1 MALELSE
8 LRSLLDSARKG
19 ERRSLAKLLT
29 EIERGQ
35 KIEIPNEEPWILGVT
50 GAPGV
55 GKSTLIGRM
64 ISHWHSNGEKVAV
77 LAVDPSSP
85 ISGGSLMADRVRM
98 PHSDSS
104 DSVYVRSLASQNFP
118 GGILPHIDTMCR
130 ALSACGWH
138 RIIIE
143 TVGSGQSEISIVAF
157 SDVVLLV
164 EGPDRGD
171 IIQAEKAGVLEIADA
186 IVINKSDIPSS
197 ASALEDIRRS
207 LELSEDDNRV
217 VRSVSAINGDGIA
230 ELISEI
236 ENIEKDPSRSRIR
249 NRERLISHWVSLL
262 ITHERIESNL
272 EKLSNGS
279 ITINDAID
287 SIGNSLNFG
296 GN

>member
-1 MALELSE
+1 
-8 LRSLLDSARKG
+8 
-19 ERRSLAKLLT
+19 
-29 EIERGQ
+29 
-35 KIEIPNEEPWILGVT
+35 
-50 GAPGV
+50 
-55 GKSTLIGRM
+55 
-64 ISHWHSNGEKVAV
+64 
-77 LAVDPSSP
+77 
-85 ISGGSLMADRVRM
+85 
-98 PHSDSS
+98 
-104 DSVYVRSLASQNFP
+104 
-118 GGILPHIDTMCR
+118 
-130 ALSACGWH
+130 
-138 RIIIE
+138 
-143 TVGSGQSEISIVAF
+143 VAF
-157 SDVVLLV
+157 SDIVLLV

-217 VRSVSAINGDGIA
+217 VRSVSAINGDGIT